1 LKTIQLN
8 SNLYKTTDLNNE
20 FDNINHI
27 VIDDKPF
34 ASGGFG
40 EVYLCKSANGKTLKS
55 TQVIKV
61 LLDDG
66 TGSDERGFNTIRR
79 FQDEISKYNQT
90 LKSNNEKTL
99 DKVNGLG
106 ALPQFSFEGTLN
118 NKRVIGYSANLLE
131 SGKWIEFDNF
141 FNEADID
148 KRKKLKNEF
157 YNLSVS
163 HRLKMAYDLVE
174 AFKHLG
180 NMNFIYADLNPKNF
194 FVNMTEGK
202 LCLIDYEGGAINDN
216 PETFGKPGDWLAPEI
231 QEQLR
236 SGTSLITVDFNTD
249 TWAVAIGVH
258 FLLFPFHPLFFLKT
272 VGRDEMDNYLSK
284 YKYPLIDK
292 KENNFR
298 EPQAYDWYIERLKN
312 LPIGIIKAFDET
324 VNYGYKNPSRRLSYK
339 QWHQAIGSLM
349 TKPIVKKLSSNS
361 STVLNGKSVELIWEI
376 EDFESINISGIGNVT
391 SKNSISVFPT
401 HSTIYKL
408 TAENAFG
415 KTEQEIRIEVFP
427 IPKITEFRSKQH
439 KIEFGK
445 STDLK
450 WEIENAKM
458 VELFYDGKSE
468 ILSNRGKKNITPPKH
483 SQYKIVVTA
492 LDGFT
497 KIEKELKVEVY
508 SRIKIDSFIS
518 DYLFVVASV
527 PVKLNWDIKNASEII
542 LEDNLGNKT
551 DVSNKAEFKEHIKQD
566 TTYRIW
572 CKNELFNEVS
582 TKLHITVIQNKY
594 ELELQNLVPRFDQ
607 IVPDIGKAIN
617 IDFDFIPSL
626 DYEKVLNIQTIDCNL
641 NIDFSKGEIE
651 TKIAKKITGP
661 NNIKIIVEK
670 LKSYLKPS

>member
-1 LKTIQLN
+1 MKTVQLN
-8 SNLYKTTDLNNE
+8 SNLYKTTNLNNE

-55 TQVIKV
+55 IQVIKI

-66 TGSDERGFNTIRR
+66 TGSDERGFNTIQR
-79 FQDEISKYNQT
+79 FQEEISKYNQK
-90 LKSNNEKTL
+90 LKNNNEKTL
-99 DKVNGLG
+99 DKLNGLG
-106 ALPQFSFEGTLN
+106 ALPQFSFEGMLN

-131 SGKWIEFDNF
+131 TKKWIEFDSF
-141 FNEADID
+141 FNEVDID
-148 KRKKLKNEF
+148 KRKTLKGEF
-157 YNLSVS
+157 YNISVN

-194 FVNMTEGK
+194 FVNMKEGK

-236 SGTSLITVDFNTD
+236 SGKSLITVDFNTD

-272 VGRDEMDNYLSK
+272 VGRDELNNYLSK

-292 KENNFR
+292 KDNNFR
-298 EPQAYDWYIERLKN
+298 EPKAYDWYIERLN
-312 LPIGIIKAFDET
+312 QLPSGIIKAFDET
-324 VNYGYKNPSRRLSYK
+324 INYGYKNPNRRLSYK

-349 TKPIVKKLSSNS
+349 TKPIVKKFSSNFS
-361 STVLNGKSVELIWEI
+361 SVLNGRSVELLWDV
-376 EDFESINISGIGNVT
+376 EDFESINIAGIGNVT
-391 SKNSISVFPT
+391 SKNSISVSPNQ
-401 HSTIYKL
+401 STIYNL

-415 KTEQEIRIEVFP
+415 KTEQEIRIEVLAL
-427 IPKITEFRSKQH
+427 PKIKEFRSKQH

-450 WEIENAKM
+450 WDVDNIEK

-468 ILSNRGKKNITPPKH
+468 VVNNRGEKNIEPQKNIY
-483 SQYKIVVTA
+483 YKIVATA
-492 LDGFT
+492 LDGIT
-497 KIEKELKVEVY
+497 KIEHEINVEVY
-508 SRIKIDSFIS
+508 SRVKIKSFTS
-518 DYLFVVASV
+518 NYLFVVASA
-527 PVKLNWDIKNASEII
+527 PVTLNWDIENASEII

-551 DVSNKAEFKEHIKQD
+551 DVSNKVEFTEHIKQD
-566 TTYRIW
+566 TTYRVW
-572 CKNELFNEVS
+572 CKNELFNETSV
-582 TKLHITVIQNKY
+582 KLHITVIQNKY
-594 ELELQNLVPRFDQ
+594 ELELQNLIPRFDQ
-607 IVPDIGKAIN
+607 IVPDISKAVN
-617 IDFDFIPSL
+617 LNYNFVPRIDYDTAISF
-626 DYEKVLNIQTIDCNL
+626 EKIDCNL
-641 NIDFSKGEIE
+641 TIDHGAGTISTNITKKVGRSK
-651 TKIAKKITGP
+651 
-661 NNIKIIVEK
+661 NIKSVVDKI
-670 LKSYLKPS
+670 KSYIQP

>member
-1 LKTIQLN
+1 MKTIQLN
-8 SNLYKTTDLNNE
+8 SNLYKTTNLNTE
-20 FDNINHI
+20 FDNINHF

-40 EVYLCKSANGKTLKS
+40 EVYLCKSANGKTLKRI
-55 TQVIKV
+55 QVIKI
-61 LLDDG
+61 LLNDG

-79 FQDEISKYNQT
+79 FQDEISKYNEK
-90 LKSNNEKTL
+90 LKDNNEKTL

-118 NKRVIGYSANLLE
+118 NKRVTGYSANLLE
-131 SGKWIEFDNF
+131 SKKWIEFDSF
-141 FNEADID
+141 FNEADLD

-157 YNLSVS
+157 YNLSVN

-216 PETFGKPGDWLAPEI
+216 PEIFGKPGDWLAPEI
-231 QEQLR
+231 QKQLR
-236 SGTSLITVDFNTD
+236 SGKSLITVDFNTD

-272 VGRDEMDNYLSK
+272 VGRDEISNYFLK
-284 YKYPLIDK
+284 YRYPVIDK
-292 KENNFR
+292 TETNFKD
-298 EPQAYDWYIERLKN
+298 PQAYDWYIERLKQ
-312 LPIGIIKAFDET
+312 LPNGIIKAFDET

-349 TKPIVKKLSSNS
+349 TKPIIKRFTSNS
-361 STVLNGKSVELIWEI
+361 STVLNGKSVELLWDV
-376 EDFESINISGIGNVT
+376 EDFESINIAGIGYIT
-391 SKNSISVFPT
+391 GKNSISVSPT
-401 HSTIYKL
+401 QSVIYKL

-415 KTEQEIRIEVFP
+415 KVEQEIRIEVLAL
-427 IPKITEFRSKQH
+427 PKIKEFRSKQH
-439 KIEFGK
+439 KIEFSK

-450 WEIENAKM
+450 WDIENAEK

-468 ILSNRGKKNITPPKH
+468 VLNNRGEKKIEPQKH
-483 SQYKIVVTA
+483 THYKIVATS
-492 LDGFT
+492 LDGKT
-497 KIEKELKVEVY
+497 KIEQEVTVEVY
-508 SRIKIDSFIS
+508 SRIKIKSFTS
-518 DYLFVVASV
+518 NYLFVVASV
-527 PVKLNWDIKNASEII
+527 PVTLNWDIENATEIV

-551 DVSNKAEFKEHIKQD
+551 DVFNNTEFSEHIKQD

-572 CKNELFNEVS
+572 CKNELFNETSV
-582 TKLHITVIQNKY
+582 KLHITVIQNKY
-594 ELELQNLVPRFDQ
+594 ELELLNLVPKFDQ

-617 IDFDFIPSL
+617 L
-626 DYEKVLNIQTIDCNL
+626 DYEFIPTIDYDIAL
-641 NIDFSKGEIE
+641 SLETIDFNLTIDHSDGTIS
-651 TKIAKKITGP
+651 TNIAKKVSKP
-661 NNIKIIVEK
+661 KNIKSIVDK
-670 LKSYLKPS
+670 IKSYIKP